1 MDTESKRKQK
11 APLIELIFI
20 SAVLTAGV
28 ALEIFTKGFDF
39 SLISFPVNLI
49 LVLILIL
56 LGTIKGSSPLSA
68 FGKTPVALI
77 LILLITLLSV
87 AMGLIPGN
95 SIKSSWPFALVY
107 MMLMVSLSMAVG
119 RRLRTLRQ
127 KVSGFFLKDTGGSL
141 FKDTGFLLKGGGPLV
156 KEAGFLFNH
165 LGILLLLIAT
175 GLGRGDFKRY
185 FITVPEEKVEWRGEN
200 AFTGEV
206 EELPVAIQLNDF
218 RMELYPSKIMIVNK
232 TNDVIAG
239 HGKIAENGGEIAENG
254 QEEQERQKVQN
265 SQKSYTLSEVNNTFN
280 MGGWSVRV
288 DSVTDRPG
296 YAPAAFVT
304 VKNSYSDTTL
314 TGWISCGNYF
324 QMSRQLAINDY
335 LMVVMTPPDPKSY
348 QSDVEVFTKKGVSKS
363 GTVRVNHPVTAG
375 SWKIYQYSYDTV
387 MGRDSGYSVFEL
399 VYDPW
404 VIVVYIG
411 IVMLFLGAVTLF
423 WKGGER

>member
-28 ALEIFTKGFDF
+28 ALEVFTKGFDF
-39 SLISFPVNLI
+39 SFISFPVNLF

-56 LGTIKGSSPLSA
+56 LGSIKSSSPLSA

-95 SIKSSWPFALVY
+95 TIKSSWPFALVY
-107 MMLMVSLSMAVG
+107 IMLLASLSMAVG
-119 RRLRTLRQ
+119 RRLRTVR
-127 KVSGFFLKDTGGSL
+127 LKDS
-141 FKDTGFLLKGGGPLV
+141 GFLLKD
-156 KEAGFLFNH
+156 AGFLLNH
-165 LGILLLLIAT
+165 LGILLLLIST
-175 GLGRGDFKRY
+175 GLGRGDLKRY
-185 FITVPEEKVEWRGEN
+185 FVNVPEEKVEWRGEN

-218 RMELYPSKIMIVNK
+218 RMELYPPKIMIINN
-232 TNDVIAG
+232 TSDVVAD
-239 HGKIAENGGEIAENG
+239 N
-254 QEEQERQKVQN
+254 RQKGHI
-265 SQKSYTLSEVNNTFN
+265 LAAVNNSFTA
-280 MGGWSVRV
+280 GEWSVRV
-288 DSVTDRPG
+288 DSVTDRPM

-314 TGWISCGNYF
+314 AGWISCGNYF
-324 QMSRQLAINDY
+324 QMSRQLTINDS
-335 LMVVMTPPDPKSY
+335 LMVVMTTPDPKSY
-348 QSDVEVFTKKGVSKS
+348 HSDVEVFIKNGGTKS
-363 GTVRVNHPVTAG
+363 GVVRVNHPLTAG

-387 MGRDSGYSVFEL
+387 MGKDSGYSVFEL

-404 VIVVYIG
+404 VIPIYIG

-423 WKGGER
+423 WKGGKR